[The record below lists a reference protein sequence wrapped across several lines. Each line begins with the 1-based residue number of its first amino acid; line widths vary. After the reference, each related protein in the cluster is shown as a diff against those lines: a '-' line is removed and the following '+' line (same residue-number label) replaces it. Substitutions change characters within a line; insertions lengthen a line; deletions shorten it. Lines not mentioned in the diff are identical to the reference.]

1 MRSLSTFQCDSTL
14 RDKRVM
20 LTVNGVEVIYSKVV
34 LVIKGISFEVP
45 DRQIVCLLGAN
56 GAGKTTIL
64 KAISGLLK
72 AELGVITDGHI
83 DWDNRRIDRMRPE
96 EIVGL
101 GIVQVLEGRR
111 LFRHLT
117 TEDNLKTGAHIR
129 KDHAVKRDIDM
140 VYELFPRLNDLK
152 KRTSG
157 YLSGGEQQMLVI
169 GRALMAKP
177 QLILLDEPS
186 LGLAPMLADEILKKV
201 KMIQTEE
208 GTSFLLVEQNA
219 KATLEIADYGYI
231 METGRIVLEGSA
243 EQLVNNED
251 IKEFYIG
258 LSELG
263 QRKSYREVK
272 HYRRR
277 KRW

>member
-1 MRSLSTFQCDSTL
+1 
-14 RDKRVM
+14 M
-20 LTVNGVEVIYSKVV
+20 LTVNGVEVIYSKVI

-83 DWDNRRIDRMRPE
+83 NWDNRRIDRMRPE

-101 GIVQVLEGRR
+101 GVVQVLEGRR

-231 METGRIVLEGSA
+231 METGRIVFEGSA
-243 EQLVNNED
+243 EQLINNED

>member
-20 LTVNGVEVIYSKVV
+20 LTVNGVEVIYSKVI

-83 DWDNRRIDRMRPE
+83 NWDNRRIDRMRPE

-101 GIVQVLEGRR
+101 GVVQVLEGRR

-231 METGRIVLEGSA
+231 METGRIVFEGSA
-243 EQLVNNED
+243 EQLINNED